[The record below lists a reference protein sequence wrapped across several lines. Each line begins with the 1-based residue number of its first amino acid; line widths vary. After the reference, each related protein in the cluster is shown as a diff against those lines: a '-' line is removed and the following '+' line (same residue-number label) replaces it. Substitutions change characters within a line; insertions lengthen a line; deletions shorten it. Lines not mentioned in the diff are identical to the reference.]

1 MHLLRARLA
10 GRIMRTILIAFHAT
24 MYVCLCNGI
33 TDREI
38 RSAVALGA
46 RSLADL
52 QASLGVATACGRC
65 ASCACSMM
73 AEQCAETAAVAGGD
87 D

>member
-1 MHLLRARLA
+1 
-10 GRIMRTILIAFHAT
+10 MRTILIAFHAT